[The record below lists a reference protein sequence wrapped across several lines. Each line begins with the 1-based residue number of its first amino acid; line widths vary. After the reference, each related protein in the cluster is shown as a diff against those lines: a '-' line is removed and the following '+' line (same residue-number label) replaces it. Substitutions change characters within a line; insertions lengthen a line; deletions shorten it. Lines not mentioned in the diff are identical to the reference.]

1 MNDKPHKVLIVDDV
15 MQSLVILNEILK
27 NEFSVQMATS
37 GAEALQIAG
46 SAEPPELILLDIM
59 MPEMDG
65 FEVLQKLKSDE
76 KTRDI
81 PVSFVTAKNE
91 MDDRMRGFDLGVAFY
106 ITKPIDPT
114 YVLDVVRKHFIP

>member
-1 MNDKPHKVLIVDDV
+1 
-15 MQSLVILNEILK
+15 MQNLAILNEILK

-37 GAEALQIAG
+37 GADALRIAG

-65 FEVLQKLKSDE
+65 FEVLQKLKSDD
-76 KTRDI
+76 KTKDI
-81 PVSFVTAKNE
+81 PVSFVTAKKE
-91 MDDRMRGFDLGVAFY
+91 MDDRTRGFDLGVSFY

-114 YVLDVVRKHFIP
+114 YVLDIVRKHFVL